1 MPPFSTLMPARH
13 TGLGYN
19 CPVPR
24 NHLFTF
30 PYRDYNFAMRTGFP
44 PRLNSGRRRQIRL
57 SAYKGV
63 EAVTPKDAARRAMA
77 LTLSFDVAMAG
88 IAMSL
93 AHLVMLAS
101 DPDVTTIAVNAW
113 LLATSAFMLAATAGL
128 VASGV
133 HRQVWRHMGLPDA
146 VRLIQGIALA
156 VLLYLPVMMLLN
168 GRLVDPLPVLLI
180 ATALWTGFVFAGRMV
195 ARYRTTQAPLQ
206 IFQKLPSQSQ
216 PVLLVGDPDSW
227 TEVLRRL
234 ENAPAGSHLRVLGL
248 IEINEKEHG
257 RAVRGVPIMGSLK
270 ELGEVIDVLALRYG
284 SAPWVAVTGPARER
298 RAMNEVLEIA
308 SVHGAHI
315 MALGHDETA
324 QTLEPVRPADLLAR
338 PERELDLTPVN
349 QLLSGARVLITGG
362 GGSIGSELARQV
374 ARQSPATLTIVD
386 SSEYNLYQIDLEL
399 KEKHPGLAITCQ
411 LGDVRDIA
419 RLTAIFNEARPDIVI
434 HAAALKHVPLMETN
448 VCEAVLTNVAGAVAA
463 ARAAAIAGAR
473 RFVFISTDKAV
484 APDNVMGATK
494 RLAELAIGRIV
505 TEAGIAG
512 AMVRFGNVL
521 GSSGSVV
528 PLFERQIAA
537 GGPVTI
543 TDPDAT
549 RFFMTIEEATAL
561 VLQAAALQGE
571 KQQPELF
578 VLDMGEPVAILQL
591 AETMIRLKGKVPG
604 ADIEIRITGMRPGEK
619 MHEALTYWHETIEP
633 TVIAGINRVTSEAPA
648 GELLDKKVSAL
659 IEAARRHDTSE
670 ALRLLGVLVPE
681 YGAAHENDDHR
692 KPA

>member
-1 MPPFSTLMPARH
+1 M
-13 TGLGYN
+13 
-19 CPVPR
+19 
-24 NHLFTF
+24 
-30 PYRDYNFAMRTGFP
+30 
-44 PRLNSGRRRQIRL
+44 
-57 SAYKGV
+57 
-63 EAVTPKDAARRAMA
+63 TPKDAAQRAMA
-77 LTLSFDVAMAG
+77 LTLSFDIAMAG
-88 IAMSL
+88 IAITL
-93 AHLVMLAS
+93 AHGAMLIS
-101 DPDVTTIAVNAW
+101 DPDLTRFPVRAW
-113 LLATSAFMLAATAGL
+113 VLATCAFMLAASAGF
-128 VASGV
+128 VAGGV
-133 HRQVWRHMGLPDA
+133 HRQVWRHMGAPDA
-146 VRLIQGIALA
+146 VRLIQGISLA
-156 VLLYLPVMMLLN
+156 VLLYLPVMLFLN
-168 GRLVDPLPVLLI
+168 GRLIEPVPVLLI
-180 ATALWTGFVFAGRMV
+180 AVALWTGFLFAGRMA
-195 ARYRTTQAPLQ
+195 ARYRSTKAPLQ

-234 ENAPAGSHLRVLGL
+234 ENAPSGSPIRVLGL
-248 IEINEKEHG
+248 IEVNEKEHG

-284 SAPWVAVTGPARER
+284 AAPWVAVTGPARER
-298 RAMNEVLEIA
+298 DSMNEVLEIA

-315 MALGHDETA
+315 MALGRDETA

-338 PERELDLTPVN
+338 PERQLDLTPVN
-349 QLLSGARVLITGG
+349 QLISGTRILVTGG

-386 SSEYNLYQIDLEL
+386 SSELNLYQIDLEL
-399 KEKHPGLAITCQ
+399 REQHPGLAINCQ

-419 RLTAIFNEARPDIVI
+419 RLTTIFNEARPDIVI

-463 ARAAAIAGAR
+463 ARASAIAGAR

-484 APDNVMGATK
+484 SPDNVMGATK

-505 TEAGIAG
+505 TEAGMAG

-549 RFFMTIEEATAL
+549 RFFMTIEEATSL

-571 KQQPELF
+571 KQEPELF

-604 ADIEIRITGMRPGEK
+604 ADIEIKITGMRPGEK
-619 MHEALTYWHETIEP
+619 MHEALTYWHEAIEP
-633 TVIAGINRVTSEAPA
+633 TAVSGVNRVTSQSPA
-648 GELLDKKVSAL
+648 SELLDKQVAAL
-659 IEAARRHDTSE
+659 IEAARRHDASE

-681 YGAAHENDDHR
+681 YGAASENNQHR